1 MNRIRQIKLFRLF
14 ALTSLPALLPVLLVS
29 LLAAATGIGLL
40 AASAWLIASAALMPP
55 LYPLA
60 VGITAVRACG
70 IFRAVF
76 RYGERYLSH
85 RLAFHALTAIRV
97 HLYEKAAAVLP
108 LRTGPARQ
116 GEFLHDLLGGA
127 DELRD
132 FFVRG
137 LLPPVTTFL
146 LTAFL
151 VHLLWELM
159 GPLSLLLLLLYF
171 IRLACS
177 ARIWRKS
184 QPDSRRLDGSYRSSL
199 MDIAGGADEL
209 FFAGN
214 SPALKT
220 LQKAA
225 ADKMQADK
233 KAALQHDRMDTV
245 LSILDALTLLILMA
259 GLIPAVIAKHLS
271 GIDFAVY
278 FLVLQTLLAEFRTL
292 PEAVRQICR
301 SQKAAGSLGEKG
313 EKDAEKSS
321 NAAAVMEVMA
331 ESSAAKPLLFAE
343 DVSFSYRQGQEL
355 LSHLSF
361 AVAKGQHTA
370 IVGASGAGKTT
381 LAELLLA
388 VWAPDTGMFYLQ
400 GKPYSQM
407 PREAIRQ
414 KISAMPQGSVL
425 FAKSIRENFRIFCP
439 QATEAE
445 IRQTLQDAQ
454 LTNVVTAMKA
464 GIDTTLGPDA
474 CFLSG
479 GQRNR
484 LLTAIAISQPA
495 PLILLDE
502 PTCGLDKK
510 TASTLM
516 HALLRRVQK
525 TGQTLLVITHDMEVT
540 KEFVQV
546 IRI

>member
-1 MNRIRQIKLFRLF
+1 MKLLRLF
-14 ALTSLPALLPVLLVS
+14 SLISIPALLPVLLVS

-55 LYPLA
+55 LYTLA

-97 HLYEKAAAVLP
+97 SLYQKAAAVLP

-127 DELRD
+127 NELRD

-137 LLPPVTTFL
+137 LLPPATLFL
-146 LTAFL
+146 LTAFI
-151 VHLLWELM
+151 VSLLWQM
-159 GPLSLLLLLLYF
+159 TGPLSLLLLLLYA
-171 IRLACS
+171 IRLCAPACG
-177 ARIWRKS
+177 WQKS
-184 QPDSRRLDGSYRSSL
+184 QPDSRRLDGAYRSGL
-199 MDIAGGADEL
+199 MDSAGGAAEL
-209 FFAGN
+209 FFAGT
-214 SPALKT
+214 SPALKILNQT
-220 LQKAA
+220 A

-233 KAALQHDRMDTV
+233 KAALQHDRTDTA
-245 LSILDALTLLILMA
+245 LNILDVLTLLTLMA
-259 GLIPAVIAKHLS
+259 GLIPAVAGRHLS

-301 SQKAAGSLGEKG
+301 SQRAAGSLGPKNT
-313 EKDAEKSS
+313 KRAAVPAAVKASAVNAAEKTLLC
-321 NAAAVMEVMA
+321 
-331 ESSAAKPLLFAE
+331 AK

-355 LSHLSF
+355 LRHLSF
-361 AVAKGQHTA
+361 SIAKGQHTA

-388 VWAPDTGMFYLQ
+388 VWPADAGMFFLLGQ
-400 GKPYSQM
+400 PYSKLTQETIC
-407 PREAIRQ
+407 RH
-414 KISAMPQGSVL
+414 ISAMPQGSVL
-425 FAKSIRENFRIFCP
+425 FAKSIRENFRVFCP
-439 QATEAE
+439 DAKEE
-445 IRQTLQDAQ
+445 DIRQALQDAQ
-454 LTNVVTAMKA
+454 LTKVAAAMKD
-464 GIDTTLGPDA
+464 GLDTKLGPNA

-479 GQRNR
+479 GQRSR
-484 LLTAIAISQPA
+484 LLTALAISNRA
-495 PLILLDE
+495 PIILLDE

-510 TASTLM
+510 TASDLM
-516 HALLRRVQK
+516 HALFRRVQK
-525 TGQTLLVITHDMEVT
+525 TGQTLLVITHDIEVT
-540 KEFVQV
+540 EKFAQV

>member
-1 MNRIRQIKLFRLF
+1 MKLLRLF
-14 ALTSLPALLPVLLVS
+14 SLTSIPALLPVLLVS

-55 LYPLA
+55 LYTLA

-97 HLYEKAAAVLP
+97 NLYAKAAAVLP

-116 GEFLHDLLGGA
+116 GEFMHDLLGGA
-127 DELRD
+127 NELRD

-137 LLPPVTTFL
+137 LLPPVTLLL
-146 LTAFL
+146 LTAFIIS
-151 VHLLWELM
+151 LLWQVA
-159 GPLSLLLLLLYF
+159 GPLSLLLLLLYA
-171 IRLACS
+171 IRLCAPACG
-177 ARIWRKS
+177 WQKS
-184 QPDSRRLDGSYRSSL
+184 QPDSRRLDGAYRSAL
-199 MDIAGGADEL
+199 MDSAGGADEL
-209 FFAGN
+209 FFAGT
-214 SPALKT
+214 SPALKI
-220 LQKAA
+220 LNQAA

-233 KAALQHDRMDTV
+233 KAALQHDRMDTA
-245 LSILDALTLLILMA
+245 LNILDALTLLTLMA
-259 GLIPAVIAKHLS
+259 GLIPAVAGRHLS

-301 SQKAAGSLGEKG
+301 SQKAAGSLGPKH
-313 EKDAEKSS
+313 KKRAAVPAAEKT
-321 NAAAVMEVMA
+321 AAVPDKSA
-331 ESSAAKPLLFAE
+331 EKILLCAR

-355 LSHLSF
+355 LRHLSF
-361 AVAKGQHTA
+361 SIAKGQHTA

-388 VWAPDTGMFYLQ
+388 VWPVDAGMFFLLGQ
-400 GKPYSQM
+400 PYSRLTQETIC
-407 PREAIRQ
+407 RH
-414 KISAMPQGSVL
+414 ISAMPQGSVL
-425 FAKSIRENFRIFCP
+425 FAKSIRENFRVFCP
-439 QATEAE
+439 DAKEEDMRQA
-445 IRQTLQDAQ
+445 LQDAQ
-454 LTNVVTAMKA
+454 LTKVTMAMKD
-464 GIDTTLGPDA
+464 GIDTKLGPDA

-479 GQRNR
+479 GQRSR
-484 LLTAIAISQPA
+484 LLTALAISSQA
-495 PLILLDE
+495 PIILLDE

-510 TASTLM
+510 TASELM
-516 HALLRRVQK
+516 HALFRRVQK
-525 TGQTLLVITHDMEVT
+525 TGQTLLVITHDIEVT
-540 KEFVQV
+540 EKFAQV